1 MTPVTWLVKNLLTNK
16 QVLVVEKSVDVLE
29 VDSRSLILRVRITLE
44 CTLDCYRSL
53 SFKFWTTPYQ
63 NVKQKMSF
71 CPKIDDETEIFDL
84 KWAKN
89 EHFCPKMT
97 KNFNYINPAL
107 GRRFRHIQRARWDI
121 FGSELRKILKFLIE
135 NTNFGNFNVVSQNSN
150 PKWWSH

>member
-1 MTPVTWLVKNLLTNK
+1 MTPITWLVKNLLTNK

-53 SFKFWTTPYQ
+53 SFKFWATPYQ
-63 NVKQKMSF
+63 NVKQKCHFS
-71 CPKIDDETEIFDL
+71 PKIDDETEIFDI

-97 KNFNYINPAL
+97 KNLKYINLAL
-107 GRRFRHIQRARWDI
+107 GRRFWQIYQTRSVGYFRFKIVENFQIFDRKYEFWEFQRC
-121 FGSELRKILKFLIE
+121 FTKF
-135 NTNFGNFNVVSQNSN
+135 
-150 PKWWSH
+150 